1 MPPASARR
9 LAVWAVWAV
18 SRRRR
23 MKKPGPVLPEPGN
36 FMFRKR
42 QTFKSRCS
50 RSQAE
55 MTC

>member
-9 LAVWAVWAV
+9 LAVWAV